1 MQLYV
6 PYKTVAVFLLD
17 RKFMIALTHYLTRLM
32 NSTSEVL
39 NCRQCYSSYLEIFE
53 VVVVLYPF
61 FQPNEKKIG
70 VFFVDKM

>member
-1 MQLYV
+1 
-6 PYKTVAVFLLD
+6 
-17 RKFMIALTHYLTRLM
+17 MIALTHYLTRLM

-39 NCRQCYSSYLEIFE
+39 NCKQCYSSYLENFE

-70 VFFVDKM
+70 VFLLIKCSVKKRF